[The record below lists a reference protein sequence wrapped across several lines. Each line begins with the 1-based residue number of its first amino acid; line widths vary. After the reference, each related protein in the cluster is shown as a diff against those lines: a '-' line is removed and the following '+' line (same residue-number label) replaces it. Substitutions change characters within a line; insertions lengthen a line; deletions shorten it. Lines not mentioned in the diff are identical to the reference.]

1 MFILAFCLVSYL
13 QNLPPQIYHFSEYMI
28 MSYLG
33 TEINESMDSS
43 KAKAFQTEISS
54 QFEKKIQG
62 YSSIVT
68 EY

>member
-1 MFILAFCLVSYL
+1 
-13 QNLPPQIYHFSEYMI
+13 MI

-54 QFEKKIQG
+54 QFEKKKFKGILPL
-62 YSSIVT
+62 
-68 EY
+68 

>member
-1 MFILAFCLVSYL
+1 
-13 QNLPPQIYHFSEYMI
+13 